1 MISGLTVLITILL
14 CLAFGIYLGLL
25 GVRTVLMLMR
35 YRPAEVQVAA
45 NEVPA
50 LHPSGD

>member
-1 MISGLTVLITILL
+1 MISGLTILITIFL

-25 GVRTVLMLMR
+25 SVRTVLAFMR
-35 YRPAEVQVAA
+35 YRPATPAIAA
-45 NEVPA
+45 NEIPV